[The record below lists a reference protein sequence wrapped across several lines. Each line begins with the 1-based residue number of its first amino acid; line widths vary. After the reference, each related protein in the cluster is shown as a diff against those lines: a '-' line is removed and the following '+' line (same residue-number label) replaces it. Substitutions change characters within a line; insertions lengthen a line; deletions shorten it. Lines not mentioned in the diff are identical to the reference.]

1 MFNQMIKAI
10 LPMIPKGKPLDQLKI
25 TGYTEIEV
33 RGSDGT
39 IKYKRKKKCNTVAS
53 ALKYALIH
61 HLADGTQNYGIDN
74 LFTVSAGQ
82 GGASDGKDGIV
93 ISNGAAGYSMITTL
107 SSGGAGST
115 NTVVFKGV
123 YTAAGAYVATT
134 AYLLR
139 NLAWASAAAPS
150 SYFASQTFSKTLA
163 LADQITIYWT
173 VTLN

>member
-1 MFNQMIKAI
+1 MLNI
-10 LPMIPKGKPLDQLKI
+10 LNELRSLIPPGKSACNLKI
-25 TGYTEIEV
+25 SGFTEFEIRRADGRIE
-33 RGSDGT
+33 RS
-39 IKYKRKKKCNTVAS
+39 KKKMPNTVAS

-93 ISNGAAGYSMITTL
+93 VSNGTTGYSMITTL

-115 NTVVFKGV
+115 NTAVFKGV
-123 YTAAGAYVATT
+123 YTAGGAYTATT

-139 NLAWASAAAPS
+139 ALAWASAAAPS
-150 SYFASQTFSKTLA
+150 AYFASQTFSKVLA
-163 LADQITIYWT
+163 TSDQLTIYWT
-173 VTLN
+173 ITLN

>member
-1 MFNQMIKAI
+1 MLNI
-10 LPMIPKGKPLDQLKI
+10 LNELRSLIPSGRSAESLKI
-25 TGYTEIEV
+25 TGFTEIEV
-33 RGSDGT
+33 RGADGT
-39 IKYKRKKKCNTVAS
+39 IKYKRKKKCNTVAA

-61 HLADGTQNYGIDN
+61 HLAAGAQNYGIDD

-93 ISNGAAGYSMITTL
+93 VSNGTTGYSMITTL

-123 YTAAGAYVATT
+123 YTAAGAYTATT

-139 NLAWASAAAPS
+139 VLAWASAAAPS
-150 SYFASQTFSKTLA
+150 AYFASQTFSKVLA
-163 LADQITIYWT
+163 LGDQLTIYWT
-173 VTLN
+173 ITLN